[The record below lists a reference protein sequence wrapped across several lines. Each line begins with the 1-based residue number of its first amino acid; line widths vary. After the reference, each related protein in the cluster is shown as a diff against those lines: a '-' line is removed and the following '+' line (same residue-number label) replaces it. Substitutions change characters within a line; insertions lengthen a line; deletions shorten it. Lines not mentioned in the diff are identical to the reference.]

1 MDIQAFLN
9 GLDKLFAKKAI
20 DEVEPFLNESMEN
33 AKKENDFSKGSIIG
47 HMLRLA
53 GPMTLAQLVNVL
65 YNIIDR
71 IFIGKIPNDATNAL
85 TGLGVAFPICTV
97 TIAFANL
104 VGMGGAPLFSI
115 ERGKGNEDEA
125 KKLLGNSFSLLIILG
140 LLTGVTGLIFKKPL
154 LYLLGASSATFDYA
168 NQYITIYLCGTIFVM
183 SSLGLNSFINA
194 QGFARTGMLT
204 VSIGAACNLILDPV
218 FIFILGMGVKGAAL
232 ATIIS
237 QFIAALWTFTFLTG
251 KKTIIKIEKDCLIP
265 NFKRT
270 MKIFGLGLS
279 GFTMSITNSAVQ
291 MVNNAVLSVWGGD
304 LYIGAMTVINSIREV
319 VHMPVQGISNSSQP
333 IISFNYGAGEPE
345 RVKKAIR
352 YMSFALLIYTV
363 SAWILVMLFSKPLIL
378 LFNDNPALM
387 NVTVTSMH
395 IYFQGFF
402 MMSFQFA
409 GQSTFTALG
418 RSKQAVFFSLFRKV
432 VIVIPLIYILPHI
445 GNLGVNGVFMAEPVS
460 NFIGGIA
467 CFATMYFTVYRKLS
481 TNIVKK

>member
-1 MDIQAFLN
+1 MSDIN
-9 GLDKLFAKKAI
+9 
-20 DEVEPFLNESMEN
+20 N

-140 LLTGVTGLIFKKPL
+140 LLTSVTGLIFKKPL

-467 CFATMYFTVYRKLS
+467 CFTTMYFTVYRKLS

>member
-1 MDIQAFLN
+1 MSDIN
-9 GLDKLFAKKAI
+9 
-20 DEVEPFLNESMEN
+20 N

-140 LLTGVTGLIFKKPL
+140 LLTSVTGLIFKKPL

-183 SSLGLNSFINA
+183 LSLGLNSFINA

-432 VIVIPLIYILPHI
+432 IIVIPLIYILPHI

>member
-1 MDIQAFLN
+1 MSDIN
-9 GLDKLFAKKAI
+9 
-20 DEVEPFLNESMEN
+20 NT
-33 AKKENDFSKGSIIG
+33 KKENDFSKGSIIG

-140 LLTGVTGLIFKKPL
+140 LLTSVTGLIFKKPL

-183 SSLGLNSFINA
+183 LSLGLNSFINA

>member
-1 MDIQAFLN
+1 MSDIN
-9 GLDKLFAKKAI
+9 
-20 DEVEPFLNESMEN
+20 N
-33 AKKENDFSKGSIIG
+33 AKNENDFSKGSIIG

-140 LLTGVTGLIFKKPL
+140 LLTGVTGLFFKKPL

-183 SSLGLNSFINA
+183 LSLGLNSFINA

-251 KKTIIKIEKDCLIP
+251 KKTIIKIEKNCLIP

-270 MKIFGLGLS
+270 IKIFGLGLS

>member
-1 MDIQAFLN
+1 MSDIN
-9 GLDKLFAKKAI
+9 
-20 DEVEPFLNESMEN
+20 N

-65 YNIIDR
+65 YNMIDR

-140 LLTGVTGLIFKKPL
+140 LLTSVTGLIFKKPL

-333 IISFNYGAGEPE
+333 IISFNYGAGKPE

>member
-1 MDIQAFLN
+1 
-9 GLDKLFAKKAI
+9 
-20 DEVEPFLNESMEN
+20 
-33 AKKENDFSKGSIIG
+33 
-47 HMLRLA
+47 
-53 GPMTLAQLVNVL
+53 
-65 YNIIDR
+65 
-71 IFIGKIPNDATNAL
+71 
-85 TGLGVAFPICTV
+85 
-97 TIAFANL
+97 
-104 VGMGGAPLFSI
+104 MGG
-115 ERGKGNEDEA
+115 
-125 KKLLGNSFSLLIILG
+125 
-140 LLTGVTGLIFKKPL
+140 
-154 LYLLGASSATFDYA
+154 
-168 NQYITIYLCGTIFVM
+168 
-183 SSLGLNSFINA
+183 
-194 QGFARTGMLT
+194 
-204 VSIGAACNLILDPV
+204 
-218 FIFILGMGVKGAAL
+218 KGAAL

-467 CFATMYFTVYRKLS
+467 CFTTMYFTVYRKLS

>member
-1 MDIQAFLN
+1 MSDIN
-9 GLDKLFAKKAI
+9 
-20 DEVEPFLNESMEN
+20 N

-85 TGLGVAFPICTV
+85 TGFGVAFPICTV

-140 LLTGVTGLIFKKPL
+140 LLTSVTGLIFKKPL

-333 IISFNYGAGEPE
+333 IISFNYGASEPE

-418 RSKQAVFFSLFRKV
+418 RSKQAVFFSLFRKI

>member
-1 MDIQAFLN
+1 MSDIN
-9 GLDKLFAKKAI
+9 
-20 DEVEPFLNESMEN
+20 N

-168 NQYITIYLCGTIFVM
+168 NQYITIYLCGTI
-183 SSLGLNSFINA
+183 
-194 QGFARTGMLT
+194 FARTGMLT

>member
-1 MDIQAFLN
+1 MSDIN
-9 GLDKLFAKKAI
+9 
-20 DEVEPFLNESMEN
+20 N

-140 LLTGVTGLIFKKPL
+140 LLTSVTGLIFKKPL

-333 IISFNYGAGEPE
+333 IISFNYGAGKPE

-467 CFATMYFTVYRKLS
+467 CFTTMYFTVYRKLS

>member
-1 MDIQAFLN
+1 MSDIN
-9 GLDKLFAKKAI
+9 
-20 DEVEPFLNESMEN
+20 N

-125 KKLLGNSFSLLIILG
+125 KKLLGTSFSLLIILG

-352 YMSFALLIYTV
+352 YMSFTLLIYTV

>member
-1 MDIQAFLN
+1 MSDIN
-9 GLDKLFAKKAI
+9 
-20 DEVEPFLNESMEN
+20 N

-85 TGLGVAFPICTV
+85 TGLGVVFPICTV

>member
-1 MDIQAFLN
+1 MSDIN
-9 GLDKLFAKKAI
+9 
-20 DEVEPFLNESMEN
+20 N

-140 LLTGVTGLIFKKPL
+140 LLTSVTGLIFKKPL

-183 SSLGLNSFINA
+183 LSLGLNSFINA

-352 YMSFALLIYTV
+352 YMSFALLIYTE

>member
-1 MDIQAFLN
+1 MSDIN
-9 GLDKLFAKKAI
+9 
-20 DEVEPFLNESMEN
+20 N

-115 ERGKGNEDEA
+115 ERGKGNEDET

-140 LLTGVTGLIFKKPL
+140 LLTSVTGLIFKKPL

-183 SSLGLNSFINA
+183 LSLGLNSFINA

>member
-1 MDIQAFLN
+1 MKRIDFENGTVTNNILSAALPMLVAQILN
-9 GLDKLFAKKAI
+9 L
-20 DEVEPFLNESMEN
+20 
-33 AKKENDFSKGSIIG
+33 
-47 HMLRLA
+47 
-53 GPMTLAQLVNVL
+53 L
-65 YNIIDR
+65 YNIVDR
-71 IFIGKIPNDATNAL
+71 IYIARIHDIGTTAL
-85 TGLGVAFPICTV
+85 GAVGLCFPIIMIIT
-97 TIAFANL
+97 AFSNL
-104 VGMGGAPLFSI
+104 FGSGGAPIFSI
-115 ERGKGNEDEA
+115 NRGKGDSRTADMIMNTA
-125 KKLLGNSFSLLIILG
+125 FTMLCGSAAVLMLIGFLFARP
-140 LLTGVTGLIFKKPL
+140 LLTLFGASDDALVYAYPYLMI
-154 LYLLGASSATFDYA
+154 YLLGTLPSMIATGM
-168 NQYITIYLCGTIFVM
+168 NP
-183 SSLGLNSFINA
+183 FINA

-418 RSKQAVFFSLFRKV
+418 RSKHAVFFSLFRKV

-460 NFIGGIA
+460 NFLGGIA
-467 CFATMYFTVYRKLS
+467 CFTTMYFTVYRKLS

>member
-1 MDIQAFLN
+1 MSDIN
-9 GLDKLFAKKAI
+9 
-20 DEVEPFLNESMEN
+20 N

-140 LLTGVTGLIFKKPL
+140 LLTSVTGLIFKKPL

-319 VHMPVQGISNSSQP
+319 LHMPVQGISNSSQP
-333 IISFNYGAGEPE
+333 IISFNYGAGKPE

>member
-1 MDIQAFLN
+1 MSDIN
-9 GLDKLFAKKAI
+9 
-20 DEVEPFLNESMEN
+20 N

-140 LLTGVTGLIFKKPL
+140 LLTSVTGLIFKKPL

-183 SSLGLNSFINA
+183 LSLGLNSFINA

-467 CFATMYFTVYRKLS
+467 CFATMYFTVYRKFS